1 MPDSIPPAKVAAGPQ
16 VIAGQPLARL
26 RNAEEADYEAIV
38 ALNAAEVRHTSP
50 MDLERL
56 AMLSRLSSHHKVA
69 EVGGR
74 VVGFLLA
81 MREHTPYENDNY
93 AWFAARYPKFV
104 YIDRVVIGAEYAGR
118 KIGTAL
124 YKDLFAY
131 ARTCGVRTIACEY
144 NIEPL
149 NRVSKA
155 FHDRFG
161 FRAVGMQRVAGGAR
175 LVSLQVAEL

>member
-1 MPDSIPPAKVAAGPQ
+1 MGPQ
-16 VIAGQPLARL
+16 VIPGQQLARL
-26 RNAEEADYEAIV
+26 RNAEEMDFETLV

-50 MDLERL
+50 MDASGL
-56 AMLSRLSSHHKVA
+56 ALLNRLSSHHKVA
-69 EVGGR
+69 EVDGR
-74 VVGFLLA
+74 VVGFVLA

-104 YIDRVVIGAEYAGR
+104 YIDRIVIASEFVGR

-124 YKDLFAY
+124 YRDLFAY
-131 ARTCGVRTIACEY
+131 ARTCGVRTVACEY

-155 FHDRFG
+155 FHDKFG
-161 FRAVGMQRVAGGAR
+161 FRPVGMQRKAGGSG
-175 LVSLQVAEL
+175 LVSYQVAEL